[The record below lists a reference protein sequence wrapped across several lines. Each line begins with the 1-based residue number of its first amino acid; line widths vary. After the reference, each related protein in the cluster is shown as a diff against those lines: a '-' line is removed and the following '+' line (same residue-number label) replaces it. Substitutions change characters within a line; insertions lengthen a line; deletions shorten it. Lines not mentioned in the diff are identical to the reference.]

1 MKTVWLVQQQTALD
15 IWLIVEIPSLAPL
28 RQLRRLLSA
37 RVDYLGSSSVFPRAH
52 WVNAE
57 SGMLEQEESAQLEEV
72 AQTLE
77 KHPWALSREEPRW
90 AGKEL
95 ATGAT
100 VVLERPWFHFT
111 HREGYS
117 SNLIPWRPFLIEYNK
132 LTC

>member
-1 MKTVWLVQQQTALD
+1 VKTVWLVQQQTSLD
-15 IWLIVEIPSLAPL
+15 VWLIVEIPSLAPL

-37 RVDYLGSSSVFPRAH
+37 RVDYLGSSSVFPRAR
-52 WVNAE
+52 WMTSAD
-57 SGMLEQEESAQLEEV
+57 GMLDPEEAPQRAEIAL
-72 AQTLE
+72 ALE